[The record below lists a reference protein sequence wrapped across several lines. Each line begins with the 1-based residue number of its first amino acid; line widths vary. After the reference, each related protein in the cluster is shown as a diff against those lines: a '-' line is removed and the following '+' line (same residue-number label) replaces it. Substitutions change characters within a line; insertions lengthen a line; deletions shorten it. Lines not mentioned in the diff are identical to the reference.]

1 MCICV
6 YLRQHKWPSDPY
18 VVDFK
23 SLTYLSR
30 KKAGL
35 AQPYSRP
42 ASSQRNVS
50 NELRKGDIKQAV
62 VSCAECSPVT
72 WCLFSTY
79 RSAVDLQQAVPW
91 LRVLRWK
98 RRKERQARIS
108 EGKVTLCSVKLPIT
122 LRLHVCKAR
131 FLRRPFCPS
140 VCLSVKS
147 VHCDK
152 TKKLVPTF
160 LYRMNDRSS

>member
-50 NELRKGDIKQAV
+50 NELRKGDIKQFV

-72 WCLFSTY
+72 
-79 RSAVDLQQAVPW
+79 
-91 LRVLRWK
+91 
-98 RRKERQARIS
+98 
-108 EGKVTLCSVKLPIT
+108 
-122 LRLHVCKAR
+122 
-131 FLRRPFCPS
+131 
-140 VCLSVKS
+140 
-147 VHCDK
+147 
-152 TKKLVPTF
+152 
-160 LYRMNDRSS
+160 